1 MNSLDL
7 QQFKFWLNK
16 GSSFKISYDM
26 TMGHGKD
33 SLILAI
39 VKGED
44 GFLEWKSDPSNPNS
58 ALKWKRFRD
67 DGSMSFEVDEDNEY
81 FIVFGNLNSHRL
93 EVWRLI
99 TASYEVL

>member
-1 MNSLDL
+1 MNSLDS

-26 TMGHGKD
+26 TMRHGKD

-44 GFLEWKSDPSNPNS
+44 GFLEWKSDPTNPTS
-58 ALKWKRFRD
+58 ALKWKCFH
-67 DGSMSFEVDEDNEY
+67 GKQSAFLPGQNHNTSFEC
-81 FIVFGNLNSHRL
+81 L
-93 EVWRLI
+93 ETFAFLCRR
-99 TASYEVL
+99 A

>member
-39 VKGED
+39 VKGGLTFHSLQSKEP
-44 GFLEWKSDPSNPNS
+44 LMEN
-58 ALKWKRFRD
+58 
-67 DGSMSFEVDEDNEY
+67 
-81 FIVFGNLNSHRL
+81 
-93 EVWRLI
+93 
-99 TASYEVL
+99 